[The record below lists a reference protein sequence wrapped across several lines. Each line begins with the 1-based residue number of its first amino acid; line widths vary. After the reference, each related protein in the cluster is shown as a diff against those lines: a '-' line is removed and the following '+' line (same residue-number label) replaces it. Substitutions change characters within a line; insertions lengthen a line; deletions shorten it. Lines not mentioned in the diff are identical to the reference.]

1 MASQPIIGYNFGA
14 GNYSRVRETW
24 DIGIKAGTI
33 LSIIAFILIE
43 LFPGSVIRLFNHD
56 DPQLYEIG
64 IHGIR
69 IFLLMLPL
77 VGFQVICSNYFQSI
91 GKAKISLFLT
101 LLRQV
106 IFLLPLLTILPMHY
120 GIDGIWMASP
130 ISDFISTCVVFIFFR
145 IERKKLRLLEVGNPS
160 LRNVK

>member
-1 MASQPIIGYNFGA
+1 MILVAAFGMLIGIGA
-14 GNYSRVRETW
+14 GVRISINLGKKEFNQAERVL
-24 DIGIKAGTI
+24 GN
-33 LSIIAFILIE
+33 SFI
-43 LFPGSVIRLFNHD
+43 
-56 DPQLYEIG
+56 YEIG

-106 IFLLPLLTILPMHY
+106 IFLLPLLTILLMHY
-120 GIDGIWMASP
+120 GINGIWMASP

-145 IERKKLRLLEVGNPS
+145 IERKKLQQLEMSFVS
-160 LRNVK
+160 